1 MACWD
6 LDYLLSTL
14 ADDGIVTCSP
24 QRPPPAHGAL
34 GTTHQSKDGT
44 GRQKQLSYTTQHLAI
59 GLEQGYSLSLS
70 SIPVSSLG
78 AHKLLDSP
86 AYDFCLLK
94 NFSGHLSLFRGFQ
107 PGSAS
112 EAPGNFRKIQIYEPH
127 PVLLSQYF

>member
-24 QRPPPAHGAL
+24 QRPLPAHGAL

-44 GRQKQLSYTTQHLAI
+44 GRQKQLLYTTQYLAI
-59 GLEQGYSLSLS
+59 GLEQGILS
-70 SIPVSSLG
+70 SIPTSSLG
-78 AHKLLDSP
+78 AHKLLGSS

-94 NFSGHLSLFRGFQ
+94 NFSGHLNSFRGFQ

-112 EAPGNFRKIQIYEPH
+112 EAPGNFQKVQIYEPH